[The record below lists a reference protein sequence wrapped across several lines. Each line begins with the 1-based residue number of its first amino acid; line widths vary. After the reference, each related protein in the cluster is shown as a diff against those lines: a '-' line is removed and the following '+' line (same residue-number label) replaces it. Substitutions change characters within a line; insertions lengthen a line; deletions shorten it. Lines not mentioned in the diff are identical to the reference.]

1 MSMLAMRSNE
11 ANVYALPTLLRAPM
25 QDVHHVLESI
35 LTGQSAETLDSCN
48 LSESAILDVNQTYQ
62 LASDT

>member
-1 MSMLAMRSNE
+1 
-11 ANVYALPTLLRAPM
+11 M

-48 LSESAILDVNQTYQ
+48 LSESVTLDVNQTHQ
-62 LASDT
+62 LASDTRFVHTLTIAYIRQ